1 MYNDELQIYRGK
13 DFVVSK
19 HIIIKQPTL
28 GEICDYGELKYFS
41 LIHILTSV
49 GADYKW
55 QLFDKGIDYTLI
67 DDFELFRN
75 SLIKD
80 LTIDDTSIVFGSLN
94 FTKFENATIKS
105 NNEPCIAQIA
115 NNDEIIIDG
124 YTYKVIV
131 DYLRKVHGFCRNN
144 QVPANENTKMILIE
158 DDRDEYLKNKNK
170 EPKSYLLNMI
180 SSMINCAE
188 FKYNYETVW
197 NMKIGAFIDSV
208 KRIKKIKNVNR
219 LLNGNYDLKNINQ
232 KELDWLGELD

>member
-1 MYNDELQIYRGK
+1 L
-13 DFVVSK
+13 
-19 HIIIKQPTL
+19 
-28 GEICDYGELKYFS
+28 
-41 LIHILTSV
+41 
-49 GADYKW
+49 
-55 QLFDKGIDYTLI
+55 
-67 DDFELFRN
+67 
-75 SLIKD
+75 
-80 LTIDDTSIVFGSLN
+80 LN
-94 FTKFENATIKS
+94 FDLNLLKIYAAIDPVST
-105 NNEPCIAQIA
+105 EPI
-115 NNDEIIIDG
+115 
-124 YTYKVIV
+124 
-131 DYLRKVHGFCRNN
+131 
-144 QVPANENTKMILIE
+144 NENTKMILIE